1 VRQALRQRPALC
13 ATGSDTTVGSNV
25 ESFFRVGPQSFYVCG
40 WIASVDAP
48 LRRVTAVSPE
58 GCRVEL
64 LELIFR
70 HYRPDLDG
78 LYSAVSEDDDVRPFG
93 FACYFET
100 VARAFSRRAG

>member
-1 VRQALRQRPALC
+1 MSSLLSSRSSIVLR
-13 ATGSDTTVGSNV
+13 
-25 ESFFRVGPQSFYVCG
+25 
-40 WIASVDAP
+40 
-48 LRRVTAVSPE
+48 LRLDCERRRAAARVTAVSPE

-93 FACYFET
+93 FACYLRLWP
-100 VARAFSRRAG
+100 RAFSRRAG